1 MFKRVILALI
11 HLTNYNITNSKNSL
25 LTHIAQLSIPTAE
38 ASQILKLL
46 ASLHRERLRTPSK
59 CCAFARLEATQ
70 SQHLQWQKLHCS
82 VTCRSG
88 TSGMLER

>member
-70 SQHLQWQKLHCS
+70 SQHLQWKKPMA
-82 VTCRSG
+82 R
-88 TSGMLER
+88 